1 MALDALSRVA
11 TPTYDRFIEPILRYL
26 ARFPDG
32 APAPVVH
39 EAAAETLGLSPADR
53 AETIPSGQQ
62 MYKNRAGW
70 AHDRLKRAGLSSSP
84 RRGHWQLTGEG
95 QAFARE
101 NPGPLSAEV
110 VWALAH
116 KNEVTSGPTQVSAV
130 SSSPDDRLEEALK
143 EIRESVATDLLERL
157 LAVSP
162 AYFEVVVLD
171 VLHRL
176 GYGTSREDLQRV
188 GGVGDGGIDGV
199 ISLDR
204 LGFEK
209 VYVRPSAGRARWDAR
224 TSRHSTERWRGT
236 GPTRAS
242 SSLPR
247 PTRKQLWITP
257 SRSSASC

>member
-1 MALDALSRVA
+1 MA